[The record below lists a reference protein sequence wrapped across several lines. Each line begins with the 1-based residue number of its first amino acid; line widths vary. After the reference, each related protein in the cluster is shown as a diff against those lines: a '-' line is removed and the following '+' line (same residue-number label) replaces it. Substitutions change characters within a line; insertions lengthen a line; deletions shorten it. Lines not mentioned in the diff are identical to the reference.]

1 MNNRDGET
9 DEDGS
14 MQVERHK
21 EIISTTEDQTCNF
34 INKKASLDVAATTD
48 TGSNTITLSAL
59 SYAHLMISAYT
70 DSKYQNAAAA
80 IYSYYEA
87 AQAYKD
93 RH

>member
-21 EIISTTEDQTCNF
+21 EIISTTEDQTCTF
-34 INKKASLDVAATTD
+34 VIEKASLDVAATTD